1 MKEIRAYIIGEM
13 EKEIRL
19 LKLQMS
25 KDKKA
30 LKNLVIKEFEIE
42 IDGEKKTGKTM
53 ENVINIA
60 KMTLL
65 RHDILNSHKNIFA
78 INVWAV
84 LYNNR
89 KVEIPKKFW
98 GGMLRK

>member
-1 MKEIRAYIIGEM
+1 MKEIRAYIIGEI

-30 LKNLVIKEFEIE
+30 LKNLAIKEFEIE

-60 KMTLL
+60 
-65 RHDILNSHKNIFA
+65 NSHKNIFA